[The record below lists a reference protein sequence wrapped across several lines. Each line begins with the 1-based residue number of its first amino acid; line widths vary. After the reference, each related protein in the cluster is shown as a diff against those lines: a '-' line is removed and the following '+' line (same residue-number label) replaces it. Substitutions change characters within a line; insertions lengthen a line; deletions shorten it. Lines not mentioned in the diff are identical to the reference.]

1 VIVTFYSYK
10 GGVGRSMAL
19 VNVGEILADVGYDV
33 IVCDFDLEAP
43 GLERY
48 VTDNMAASASL
59 QANRGVIDL
68 LEEYKQTLATPGPL
82 AKDKPEPGFTT
93 VKGLS
98 LRRPSS
104 CAVPVL
110 SPNTGRLGQLRI
122 LGAGRRDEDHATRYS
137 EAVQQFNWSDFYKRW
152 AGAAYIEF
160 FRGDLSGPETIVLI
174 DSRTG
179 VTEHGGICTYHLA
192 DLVVLL
198 SAPNDINIEGTK
210 WMTSVLTDADL
221 GDLRNGRPLQ
231 VMPVAARV
239 EITSQAEEL
248 ARFRERFKAEFAA
261 AVPPAAGDARTFIQD
276 SEIPYIPY
284 FAFSEKVVAR
294 QTGTAHRELYRAY
307 ETVAQAIVG
316 VGRSRELLPPPKRR
330 DWLDTGRMGRAEPT
344 LASVL
349 EQHKLWVESGHT
361 AGSRAS
367 LRGQDLSLRELAEA
381 DLRDAD
387 LTEANLEQS
396 DLRGA
401 DLSGAELAGAVLR
414 GAKLWGTR
422 LTRANLRNADLTRA
436 VLTGATLEYA
446 QLEGANL
453 EAASLPDAKLRFAS
467 LRRARLIRAN
477 LESCDLREADLEDAA
492 LLGADIRSADLTGA
506 RHIDREKLEQ
516 AQVIQDD
523 RTLVDQPQRREPPA
537 RSTVLWVDRRASR
550 FWPRPIL
557 PLHGQAEFPAFADDF
572 RFLEEHV
579 EPYYVAVS
587 QQAFERGQ
595 QYRYR
600 RLIMAVLIICTL
612 LSSLA
617 AVANLMVTHSVPY
630 LELVV
635 VPVIAIAG
643 SAMFI
648 WGPDARR
655 DGSRGY
661 WQKAER
667 LRRECFIFLGQ
678 LGDYADTRR
687 RHDCLMRN
695 VQSIMS
701 EVPYD
706 GG

>member
-1 VIVTFYSYK
+1 MIVTFYSYK

-48 VTDNMAASASL
+48 VTDNMAAAVGL
-59 QANRGVIDL
+59 QANRGIVDL
-68 LEEYKQTLATPGPL
+68 LEEYKHTLSTPGPL
-82 AKDKPEPGFTT
+82 AKDKPEPGFTN
-93 VKGLS
+93 VNGLF

-110 SPNTGRLGQLRI
+110 SSNAGRRGQLRL
-122 LGAGRRDEDHATRYS
+122 LGAGRRDGQHAAPYS

-152 AGAAYIEF
+152 AGAAYIDF
-160 FRGDLSGPETIVLI
+160 FRKDLNGPETIVLI

-239 EITSQAEEL
+239 EIASQAEEL
-248 ARFRERFKAEFAA
+248 AQFRERFEAEFAA
-261 AVPPAAGDARTFIQD
+261 AVPTAAGDARTFIQD

-316 VGRSRELLPPPKRR
+316 VGRSRKLLRAPKRR
-330 DWLDTGRMGRAEPT
+330 DWLDTGRMGQAEPT

-349 EQHKLWVESGHT
+349 AQHRKWLESGQT
-361 AGSRAS
+361 AGSRAD
-367 LRGQDLSLRELAEA
+367 LREQDLSLRELAGV
-381 DLRDAD
+381 DLRQAD
-387 LTEANLEQS
+387 LTGANLEQS
-396 DLRGA
+396 DLRDA
-401 DLSGAELAGAVLR
+401 DLSEAELAGAILR
-414 GAKLWGTR
+414 GAKLQGAR
-422 LTRANLRNADLTRA
+422 LSAANLKGADLTRA
-436 VLTGATLEYA
+436 VLTGATLEHA

-453 EAASLPDAKLRFAS
+453 EAASLAEATLRFAS

-477 LESCDLREADLEDAA
+477 LESCDLRESDLEDAA
-492 LLGADIRSADLTGA
+492 LLGADLRSANLTGA
-506 RHIDREKLEQ
+506 HHIDREKLEQ

-523 RTLVDQPQRREPPA
+523 HTLVDQPERRGSPSRSATLRISTRPA
-537 RSTVLWVDRRASR
+537 TRYL
-550 FWPRPIL
+550 L
-557 PLHGQAEFPAFADDF
+557 PQIMQPYMQAEFPAFTDDF
-572 RFLEEHV
+572 RFLEECL
-579 EPYYVAVS
+579 EPYFLAASREAY
-587 QQAFERGQ
+587 ERFQ

-600 RLIMAVLIICTL
+600 RLIMAVLIIFTL

-617 AVANLMVTHSVPY
+617 VAANLMISRSVPD
-630 LELVV
+630 LELVI

-643 SAMFI
+643 SALAA
-648 WGPDARR
+648 GPGGLR
-655 DGSRGY
+655 DGSRAY

-667 LRRECFIFLGQ
+667 LRREYFIFLGQ
-678 LGDYADTRR
+678 LGDYADAWRR
-687 RHDCLMRN
+687 RDRLVRN
-695 VQSIMS
+695 VQAIMS

-706 GG
+706 GD

>member
-48 VTDNMAASASL
+48 VTDNMAAAATL

-68 LEEYKQTLATPGPL
+68 LEEYKRTLSTPGKPV
-82 AKDKPEPGFTT
+82 AGGKPEPGFTI
-93 VKGLS
+93 VNGLS

-104 CAVPVL
+104 CAVPVG
-110 SPNTGRLGQLRI
+110 SPNAGRRGQLRL
-122 LGAGRRDEDHATRYS
+122 LGAGRRDEQYAALYS
-137 EAVQQFNWSDFYKRW
+137 EAVQQLNWSDFYKRW
-152 AGAAYIEF
+152 AGAAYIDF
-160 FRGDLSGPETIVLI
+160 FRTDLSGPERIVLI

-210 WMTSVLTDADL
+210 WMTNVLTDAGL

-239 EITSQAEEL
+239 EIASQAEEL
-248 ARFRERFKAEFAA
+248 AQFRERFEAEFAA
-261 AVPPAAGDARTFIQD
+261 TVPTAAGDARTFIQD

-294 QTGTAHRELYRAY
+294 QSGTAHRELYRAY

-316 VGRSRELLPPPKRR
+316 VGRSRELLRAPKRR
-330 DWLDTGRMGRAEPT
+330 GWLDTGRMGRAEPT
-344 LASVL
+344 LGSIL
-349 EQHKLWVESGHT
+349 QQHKLWVESGHT
-361 AGSRAS
+361 AGRRAD
-367 LRGQDLSLRELAEA
+367 LRGQDLSLTELTGA
-381 DLRDAD
+381 DLREAD

-396 DLRGA
+396 DLREA
-401 DLSGAELAGAVLR
+401 DLSEAELTGAMLR
-414 GAKLWGTR
+414 GAKLQGAR
-422 LTRANLRNADLTRA
+422 LTRAGLNGADLTRA
-436 VLTGATLEYA
+436 VLTGAILEHT
-446 QLEGANL
+446 QLDGANL
-453 EAASLPDAKLRFAS
+453 EAASLAGARLRFAS
-467 LRRARLIRAN
+467 LRRTRLIRAN
-477 LESCDLREADLEDAA
+477 LESCDLRDSDLEEAA
-492 LLGADIRSADLTGA
+492 LLGADLRSADLTGA
-506 RHIDREKLEQ
+506 HNIDREKLEQ

-523 RTLVDQPQRREPPA
+523 RTLVDQPQRRESPA
-537 RSTVLWVDRRASR
+537 RAPALRAGSRASR
-550 FWPRPIL
+550 WLPIL
-557 PLHGQAEFPAFADDF
+557 PAHAQAEFPALADDF
-572 RFLEEHV
+572 RFLEEYV
-579 EPYYVAVS
+579 DPYYREVCE
-587 QQAFERGQ
+587 QAYERSR

-600 RLIMAVLIICTL
+600 RLVMAALIICTL

-617 AVANLMVTHSVPY
+617 AIANLMVTGSVPY
-630 LELVV
+630 LELII
-635 VPVIAIAG
+635 VPVVAIAG
-643 SAMFI
+643 SAMFTA
-648 WGPDARR
+648 GPDGTR

-667 LRRECFIFLGQ
+667 LRREYFIFLGQ
-678 LGDYADTRR
+678 LGDYADTRQR
-687 RHDCLMRN
+687 RDCLIRN
-695 VQSIMS
+695 VQAIMS
-701 EVPYD
+701 EVSHY